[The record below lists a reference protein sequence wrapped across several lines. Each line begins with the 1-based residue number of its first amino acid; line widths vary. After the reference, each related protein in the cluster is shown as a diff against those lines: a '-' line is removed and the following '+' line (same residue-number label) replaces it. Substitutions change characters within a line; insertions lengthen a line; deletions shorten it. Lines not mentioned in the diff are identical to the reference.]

1 MNDATEPTAD
11 ELQPAPEGRA
21 WVVVHA
27 RPRAEKKITL
37 FCRTRG
43 YASYLPLREK
53 THMYG
58 NRKRTFSSPL
68 FTGYVFCCVDQQG
81 KSLLRHNDHAA
92 NVLDVVDQ
100 TGLIAQLRQIRAAI
114 AAGQVVEVLPYLEPG
129 RRILVTTGPL
139 RGLEG
144 IVVRLKGKTR
154 IIINVEMIQQAVVA
168 EVDGDWLGPA

>member
-1 MNDATEPTAD
+1 MNTETEAAD
-11 ELQPAPEGRA
+11 PLQPASEGFE

-43 YASYLPLREK
+43 YASYLPLRDK

-68 FTGYVFCCVDQQG
+68 FTGYVFCCVDKTG
-81 KSLLRHNDHAA
+81 KNLLRQNDHAA
-92 NVLDVVDQ
+92 NVLEVVDQ
-100 TGLIAQLRQIRAAI
+100 TGLLEQLRQVRAAI
-114 AAGQVVEVLPYLEPG
+114 AAGQIVEVLPYLEPG
-129 RRILVTTGPL
+129 KRIRITTGPM

-144 IVVRLKGKTR
+144 VVVRLKGKTR
-154 IIINVEMIQQAVVA
+154 IIISVEMIQQSVVT
-168 EVDGDWLGPA
+168 EVDGDWLGPN